1 MNRPTTQFKP
11 SGILRNKHMQ
21 SMLVS
26 SPPRRWLV
34 NKRAKDYQA
43 HSELELVLT
52 LKGPQLL
59 AKRTLAR
66 NGKPKARVIL
76 LHGWEGSSDSSYLQ
90 ALGNQLWQSGCE
102 TIRLNFRDHGETHY
116 LNTELFHSCRLD
128 EVSDAVK
135 LLSADSKVPVFL
147 IGFSLGGNFALRVS
161 ARAHKFSVKPVH
173 TFAISPVIRPKN
185 VMQEL
190 EDGLFIYQ
198 KYFSNK
204 WRASLRKKQD
214 IYPEHYD
221 LTEFFKLK
229 GLTAM
234 THALVES
241 YTEYDHTDDY
251 FEGYSVDGD
260 YLSDLQIPTTIIT
273 AKDDPIIPVKDFAL
287 LPNNPNLKLE
297 IHDHGGHCGFIKN
310 WRLTSW
316 LEQELSDR
324 IDAQLTTQK

>member
-1 MNRPTTQFKP
+1 MNQPITPFNP
-11 SGILRNKHMQ
+11 SGFLRNKHMQ

-43 HSELELVLT
+43 RSQLELVLT
-52 LKGPQLL
+52 PKGPQLL
-59 AKRTLAR
+59 AKRTLVP
-66 NGKPKARVIL
+66 GGQPKARVIL
-76 LHGWEGSSDSSYLQ
+76 LHGWEGSADSSYLQ

-102 TIRLNFRDHGETHY
+102 TIRLNFRDHGDTQY
-116 LNTELFHSCRLD
+116 LNLELFHSCRLD

-135 LLSADSKVPVFL
+135 LLAADSTVPVFL

-161 ARAHKFSVKPVH
+161 ARAHKFPVKLQH

-185 VMQEL
+185 VMQRL
-190 EDGLFIYQ
+190 EDGLFVYHT
-198 KYFSNK
+198 YFSNK
-204 WRASLRKKQD
+204 WRASLRKKQA

-221 LTEFFKLK
+221 LTSFFKLK
-229 GLTAM
+229 GVNAM

-241 YTEYDHTDDY
+241 HTEYDHVDDY

-260 YLSDLQIPTTIIT
+260 YLSDLQTPTTIIA
-273 AKDDPIIPVKDFAL
+273 AKDDPIIPIKDFEL
-287 LPNNPNLKLE
+287 LPDNPNLELE

-316 LEQELSDR
+316 LEQELADR
-324 IDAQLTTQK
+324 IDAQSSRL